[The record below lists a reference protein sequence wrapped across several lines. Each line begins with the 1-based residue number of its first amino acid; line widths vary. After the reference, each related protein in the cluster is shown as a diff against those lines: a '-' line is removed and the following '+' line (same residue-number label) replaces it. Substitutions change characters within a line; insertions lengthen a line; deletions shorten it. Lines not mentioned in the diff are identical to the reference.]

1 MTFFQHVLFNDRLTE
16 LHYEMFWKMTTL
28 MNGIT
33 PDKFEVVLMVGHS
46 FLMLRSGREPV
57 NTNDRPVWYSRLM
70 QTLELWLIPS
80 LIWLKL

>member
-46 FLMLRSGREPV
+46 FLMLYSGRETV
-57 NTNDRPVWYSRLM
+57 NNANDKLFD
-70 QTLELWLIPS
+70 TLDWCRH
-80 LIWLKL
+80 